1 MITSN
6 LDGGLGNQLFQIF
19 TALAYSIEHR
29 QPFFFFKQYQLGD
42 GHNGQTIRYT
52 YWNTFLSSL
61 KFCLK
66 DEDKKIK
73 LTFIK
78 EQQYSYVPL
87 PKTDYNDTN
96 MLVGYFQSPKY
107 FDKQSESIFR
117 LIRLDNQKEYVK
129 NNVKKHMNYDSII
142 SMHFRIGDFKY
153 MPSYHPILKY
163 EYYKSSIF
171 YILEKEQTNKIEKV
185 LYFCED
191 DDLHEVSTMIQLLK
205 KDFPKLVFE
214 RGGEKFNDW
223 GQLML
228 MSLCKYNIIANSTF
242 SWWGAYFNTNE
253 NKIVCYP
260 AKWFGTKAQHD
271 TSDLCPEDWTK
282 IHNEI

>member
-1 MITSN
+1 
-6 LDGGLGNQLFQIF
+6 
-19 TALAYSIEHR
+19 
-29 QPFFFFKQYQLGD
+29 
-42 GHNGQTIRYT
+42 
-52 YWNTFLSSL
+52 
-61 KFCLK
+61 
-66 DEDKKIK
+66 
-73 LTFIK
+73 
-78 EQQYSYVPL
+78 
-87 PKTDYNDTN
+87 
-96 MLVGYFQSPKY
+96 
-107 FDKQSESIFR
+107 
-117 LIRLDNQKEYVK
+117 
-129 NNVKKHMNYDSII
+129 MNYDSII

-163 EYYKSSIF
+163 EYYKLSIF
-171 YILEKEQTNKIEKV
+171 YILEREQTNKIEKV

-191 DDLHEVSTMIQLLK
+191 CDLHEVSNIIQLLE

-260 AKWFGTKAQHD
+260 AKWFGIKAKHD
-271 TSDLCPEDWTK
+271 TSDLCPDDWIK
-282 IHNEI
+282 IKNEI